1 MRLFFISLLAC
12 AITLAQ
18 PTGSPIQFE
27 VASIRPDGP
36 VFRPGPGGARGGP
49 GTADPSTIIYSFVT
63 LRLLVAKAY
72 SMQDYRV
79 SGPSWIES
87 ERYTIT
93 AKLPEHTAQEQL
105 TLMLRNLLET
115 RFQLKSHRQN
125 KTFSV
130 YELTV
135 AKGGSKLRVSPDN
148 PKLEPVTADF
158 KYVDRLPQFPPGRV
172 GYVTGGGAGG
182 AQMMGA
188 AHQPVSQLVAFL
200 ESRLQMP
207 VIDKTG
213 LAGFY
218 DFGLRFVPPSALAR
232 PGAASD
238 ASDAPDVFTAVQ
250 EYLGLKLEFKNELLD
265 TIVVDQANRTPEN

>member
-1 MRLFFISLLAC
+1 MRLSFISLLTC

-18 PTGSPIQFE
+18 PTGTPIQFE
-27 VASIRPDGP
+27 VASIRPEGA

-49 GTADPSTIIYSFVT
+49 GTADPTTIIYSFAT
-63 LRLLVAKAY
+63 LRLLVTKAY

-93 AKLPEHTAQEQL
+93 AKLPEHTSQEQL

-115 RFQLKSHRQN
+115 RFQSKVHHQD
-125 KTFSV
+125 KMFSV

-158 KYVDRLPQFPPGRV
+158 KYVDRFPQFPPGRV
-172 GYVTGGGAGG
+172 GSVTGGGAGG

-200 ESRLQMP
+200 PGQARQATPTTRRIFSQRCKNTWASSLNLRVSFWTRSWSMRPTRLP
-207 VIDKTG
+207 RT
-213 LAGFY
+213 
-218 DFGLRFVPPSALAR
+218 RFVL
-232 PGAASD
+232 
-238 ASDAPDVFTAVQ
+238 
-250 EYLGLKLEFKNELLD
+250 
-265 TIVVDQANRTPEN
+265 